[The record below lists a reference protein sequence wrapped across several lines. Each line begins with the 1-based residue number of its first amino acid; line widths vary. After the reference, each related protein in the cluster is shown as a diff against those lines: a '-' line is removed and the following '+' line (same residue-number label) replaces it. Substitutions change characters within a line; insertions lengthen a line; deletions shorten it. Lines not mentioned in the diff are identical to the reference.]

1 MNPLKNKSIVYL
13 SKLIFLVLTEILES
27 TAPHIVQL
35 IHILAWN

>member
-13 SKLIFLVLTEILES
+13 SNLIFLVLTEILES
-27 TAPHIVQL
+27 TAAHIVQL